1 MPFKSR
7 SQARMFGVLKKRG
20 AISKE
25 TAEEFAEATPDI
37 GKLPEHAGGVKRKK
51 KSRRMAGKMAGEK

>member
-1 MPFKSR
+1 
-7 SQARMFGVLKKRG
+7 MFGVLKKRG